1 MTGWVIG
8 RKIRGGKGGFSIL
21 ARPFA
26 RNAQIVAKKSLFSMY
41 SLRYTLGAS
50 KNSNSRKPPRSILN
64 PQSCRE
70 MLGPEHQCSKAARKQ
85 RSSCIVDHSIR
96 QSILGGLLEDRF
108 ELRNGLKLLLL
119 SLAVGSPLVE
129 SPTQNLR
136 SPLLA
141 LLPKILDHFQHLLP
155 PRRSIYMLPRQTHT
169 NL

>member
-1 MTGWVIG
+1 MYQ
-8 RKIRGGKGGFSIL
+8 L
-21 ARPFA
+21 
-26 RNAQIVAKKSLFSMY
+26 VAKKISFFSMY
-41 SLRYTLGAS
+41 SLRYTIGAS
-50 KNSNSRKPPRSILN
+50 KNSSSRKPPCSILS

-70 MLGPEHQCSKAARKQ
+70 VLGPEHQCSKAARKQ
-85 RSSCIVDHSIR
+85 RSSCIADHEIR

-119 SLAVGSPLVE
+119 SLAVGTPLPE

-141 LLPKILDHFQHLLP
+141 LLSKTLDHLQHLLP
-155 PRRSIYMLPRQTHT
+155 PRRSIYMLPRQAHT